1 MVGGLA
7 GNHAAQRVDPFIQLL
22 AALLRRD
29 GRVVRDIV
37 GMAHEGIHGRNGIA
51 LRSRKD
57 QEAVVEILG
66 GGARDV
72 TTNSVGGPQLERV
85 FVHNSFPAAAR
96 ASSHNLRGLE
106 RTGRRV
112 STSYLWRSMAF
123 RISNPPRLNN
133 SMSSARCLSTIFASG
148 SPIRNHSRAR
158 ATSNFIISRN
168 AGVARRCAMSSSV
181 TPYFARSSSG
191 R

>member
-29 GRVVRDIV
+29 GRVVRDV
-37 GMAHEGIHGRNGIA
+37 VSMAHEGIHRRNGIA
-51 LRSRKD
+51 LGGRQD
-57 QEAVVEILG
+57 QKAVVEVLG

-106 RTGRRV
+106 MTGRRV
-112 STSYLWRSMAF
+112 NTSYPWRSMAF
-123 RISNPPRLNN
+123 RISSPPRLNN
-133 SMSSARCLSTIFASG
+133 SMSSARCLSTIFARGRSTG
-148 SPIRNHSRAR
+148 THSRAR
-158 ATSNFIISRN
+158 ATSTSIITRN

-181 TPYFARSSSG
+181 TPYFAKSSSG